1 MWYILKRVIG
11 FALIWIA
18 VGMLIMLL
26 LSSIPWG
33 ITIIMLLLLTGYCLF
48 CK

>member
-1 MWYILKRVIG
+1 MKRLIG
-11 FALIWIA
+11 FTLIWIA

-33 ITIIMLLLLTGYCLF
+33 ITIIIALFLTGYCLF